1 MVKETSGSGRQRG
14 VRERGRVKDLDGLSV
29 SELKGYW
36 YLTVKKGVYMEEWP
50 NIGSKSLNN
59 YIQDNLSFSLPEKG
73 NYRKEKTKLSQVVS
87 KWNWR

>member
-1 MVKETSGSGRQRG
+1 
-14 VRERGRVKDLDGLSV
+14 
-29 SELKGYW
+29 
-36 YLTVKKGVYMEEWP
+36 MEEWP